1 MWYRLWFL
9 TALIAL
15 LAAPAAFGQSLGCE
29 TQIRLDDETM
39 SCYRFGPEE
48 PPPSITPYVPPSPNP
63 FELRLLKY
71 AALSVKHKLTGL
83 ASYYSRSLDGGPTAS
98 GEVFRNKDFTAA
110 HLTLPLGSWV
120 EIRSLATGRK
130 IRVRVN
136 DRGPYSKFVIDLSK
150 AAAHALGVDV
160 AADRRVAI
168 RIIALPGEEP
178 LPEDLGTLS
187 AVASTEGTSVVA
199 R

>member
-1 MWYRLWFL
+1 MTIRPLIW
-9 TALIAL
+9 TAFAATL
-15 LAAPAAFGQSLGCE
+15 LAPAAFGQTLGCE
-29 TQIRLDDETM
+29 HQVKLDDETM
-39 SCYRFGPEE
+39 SCYRYGPEE
-48 PPPSITPYVPPSPNP
+48 PPPVVVPAAPPNP
-63 FELRLLKY
+63 LELRLLRY
-71 AALSVKHKLTGL
+71 AAFSLKHKLTGL

-98 GEVFRNKDFTAA
+98 GEVFHNKQLTAA

-136 DRGPYSKFVIDLSK
+136 DRGPYSKFVIDLSE

-168 RIIALPGEEP
+168 RIIALPGEDP
-178 LPEDLGTLS
+178 LPEDTLDSKPAIAS
-187 AVASTEGTSVVA
+187 AGETTAIT

>member
-1 MWYRLWFL
+1 MTSRPLLW
-9 TALIAL
+9 TALAAAL
-15 LAAPAAFGQSLGCE
+15 LLTPAVFGQTLGCE
-29 TQIRLDDETM
+29 KPIQFDDETM
-39 SCYRFGPEE
+39 SCYRYGPEE
-48 PPPSITPYVPPSPNP
+48 PPPVVVPFTPPNP
-63 FELRLLKY
+63 FELRLLRY
-71 AALSVKHKLTGL
+71 AALSLKHKLTGL

-98 GEVFRNKDFTAA
+98 GEVFHNKGLTAA

-136 DRGPYSKFVIDLSK
+136 DRGPYSKFVIDLSE
-150 AAAHALGVDV
+150 AAAHAIGVDI

-178 LPEDLGTLS
+178 LPQ
-187 AVASTEGTSVVA
+187 SVLA
-199 R
+199 ATAAPAP